1 MIKRTDYF
9 KIKHDI
15 REMCKDTVLE
25 LCDKVGLNEYET
37 NLVIHI
43 NKDDTRVCTA
53 LNMGT
58 CTSKISKDLKRV
70 IAKINDYL
78 KRQQ

>member
-1 MIKRTDYF
+1 MIKRADYF

-25 LCDKVGLNEYET
+25 LCERVGLNEYET

-43 NKDDTRVCTA
+43 NKDDTRVSTA
-53 LNMGT
+53 
-58 CTSKISKDLKRV
+58 
-70 IAKINDYL
+70 
-78 KRQQ
+78 